1 MGKLPAPYPGPD
13 TGTPAGPAPMT
24 WRFVMKFLFDDES
37 FSFETL
43 RIAGFRDV
51 RRV

>member
-1 MGKLPAPYPGPD
+1 
-13 TGTPAGPAPMT
+13 MT
-24 WRFVMKFLFDDES
+24 RRFVMKFLFDDES

-43 RIAGFRDV
+43 RIAGVRDV